1 MRIGNDDTFL
11 LMEAAPLE
19 GGYSALRVEAVAS
32 ASGRKFTAAH
42 DRLMMDSDEATVQRF
57 VEFADLK
64 REQFETPFTEGGWL
78 RFQRDSHGAIIVR
91 YRVGGWKAAAAMEGE
106 VLVDG
111 EFANSFCREFGA
123 LLRSQR

>member
-11 LMEAAPLE
+11 LMEATPLE
-19 GGYSALRVEAVAS
+19 GGYSALRVESVAS
-32 ASGRKFTAAH
+32 ASGRKFTAVH
-42 DRLMMDSDEATVQRF
+42 DRVMMDSDEATVQRF

-64 REQFETPFTEGGWL
+64 REQFETQFTDGGWL

-91 YRVGGWKAAAAMEGE
+91 YRIGSYKAPAAMEGE

-111 EFANSFCREFGA
+111 EFASSFCREFRA